1 MSRDVSRS
9 TLVCE
14 QGQTSSQQSCE
25 KCALV
30 PGRREMRAMSSN
42 VRDLVVLC
50 RESVSI
56 VQSYGLFNKCKYCS
70 KLRFVQQVQVLFK
83 ATVCSTS
90 ASIVQSYGLF
100 NKCKYCSKLRFV
112 STSASIV
119 QSYGLFNKCKYCSKL
134 LCVQQVQVLSA
145 GLKNGAISFDE
156 LFMNRGG

>member
-1 MSRDVSRS
+1 MCASS
-9 TLVCE
+9 E
-14 QGQTSSQQSCE
+14 QNCE

-42 VRDLVVLC
+42 VRDVVRSCSLFNEC
-50 RESVSI
+50 EYCSKLQVVQQLQVLFKATVCSTSTSI

-100 NKCKYCSKLRFV
+100 NKCKYCSKLLAV
-112 STSASIV
+112 
-119 QSYGLFNKCKYCSKL
+119 
-134 LCVQQVQVLSA
+134 
-145 GLKNGAISFDE
+145 
-156 LFMNRGG
+156 